1 MMVREMVR
9 VAGNEMGGAGMG
21 SSNDD
26 MGGDCRWGIPDK
38 SSKYHSFSIT
48 LFQKVN
54 VLKMPICNI
63 FVTFKKNNYG
73 ITITKSL
80 ENKEFC
86 KNQNL

>member
-1 MMVREMVR
+1 MVREMAR
-9 VAGNEMGGAGMG
+9 VAGNEMGGEWVAVM
-21 SSNDD
+21 
-26 MGGDCRWGIPDK
+26 MIWGDCRWGIPDK

-54 VLKMPICNI
+54 VIKMPICNI

-73 ITITKSL
+73 IIITKSL